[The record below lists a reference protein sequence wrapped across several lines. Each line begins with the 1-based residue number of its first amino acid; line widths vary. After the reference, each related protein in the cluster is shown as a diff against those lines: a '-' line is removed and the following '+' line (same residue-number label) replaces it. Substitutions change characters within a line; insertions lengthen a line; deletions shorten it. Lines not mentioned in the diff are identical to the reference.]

1 MRLERSVIFDLDGT
15 LTDPKLGITRCVQH
29 AMSELGRLAPDADD
43 LRWCIGPPIRDT
55 FSRLLETTDDATLD
69 RAIALYRERF
79 STTGLYEN
87 TLYPTIPG
95 VLAELRGVGYGT
107 FVATSKLQ
115 VFATRIVEHFS
126 LTDMFENVYGSE
138 LDGQRADKGELI
150 AHLVATEKL
159 KPSAVVMVGDREHD
173 VIGARKS
180 GIRCIGVTYGYGTEA
195 ELTSAGA
202 VRLVTSPT
210 ELLQSLN
217 SLFD

>member
-1 MRLERSVIFDLDGT
+1 
-15 LTDPKLGITRCVQH
+15 
-29 AMSELGRLAPDADD
+29 
-43 LRWCIGPPIRDT
+43 
-55 FSRLLETTDDATLD
+55 
-69 RAIALYRERF
+69 
-79 STTGLYEN
+79 
-87 TLYPTIPG
+87 
-95 VLAELRGVGYGT
+95 
-107 FVATSKLQ
+107 
-115 VFATRIVEHFS
+115 
-126 LTDMFENVYGSE
+126 MFEKVYGSE